1 MATMMNGVA
10 GLAMAEPYE
19 LGKVAGAGEERSG
32 ATVVLQGVTVRLR
45 SARKAAPV
53 VVLDDL
59 TFSVP
64 ASQTLALHGPA
75 GAGKSMVLN
84 VIAANDRPSDGS
96 VLIDGERVDT
106 LSRRDAAR
114 MRRRIGTVSHDSQL
128 MAALTVIDNV
138 VFPLLYQHVRFDKH
152 ARARELLETVGL
164 SGRDEARVASLSPAD
179 RQRVVIARAFANHPA
194 LLLADEPSAG
204 LDHAAAREILDLL
217 VRMTKT
223 HRTTMLLATRDD
235 TVAVRCRRVI
245 GLRDGHLI
253 SDHVAITDHDATRRW
268 INRPAPLA

>member
-1 MATMMNGVA
+1 MVRLSRSGHGPMAPVATMMNVVA
-10 GLAMAEPYE
+10 GLAMAEPSE
-19 LGKVAGAGEERSG
+19 LGGVSEPRPS
-32 ATVVLQGVTVRLR
+32 ATVALQGVTVRLR

-64 ASQTLALHGPA
+64 ASQTVALHGPA

-84 VIAANDRPSDGS
+84 LIAAHDRPSDGS
-96 VLIDGERVDT
+96 VLVDGARVDT

-114 MRRRIGTVSHDSQL
+114 MRRRIGAVSHDSQL

-152 ARARELLETVGL
+152 ARARELLDTVGL
-164 SGRDEARVASLSPAD
+164 SGRDDARVTSLSAAD

-204 LDHAAAREILDLL
+204 L
-217 VRMTKT
+217 
-223 HRTTMLLATRDD
+223 
-235 TVAVRCRRVI
+235 
-245 GLRDGHLI
+245 
-253 SDHVAITDHDATRRW
+253 
-268 INRPAPLA
+268 